1 MDWTDASE
9 YAYNNGYQAG
19 YEEGYRKAS
28 ETKECIETCEWI
40 DGVNHGTTALATNA
54 MWRRYLTD
62 FDTKEEELEKFIRKI
77 TEESTAKALKDI
89 DITLVNNVLNRLK
102 KQIEDYRQAH
112 PKGHAEDALQ
122 FVLYLI
128 EDSPCYEPLSYN
140 EEEER

>member
-9 YAYNNGYQAG
+9 CAYNNGYQAG
-19 YEEGYRKAS
+19 YEDGYRKAS

-54 MWRRYLTD
+54 RLKCLTE
-62 FDTKEEELEKFIRKI
+62 FNTTEELQQLVREI
-77 TEESTAKALKDI
+77 TEESTAKALKDF

>member
-9 YAYNNGYQAG
+9 CAYNNGYQAG
-19 YEEGYRKAS
+19 YEDGYRKAS

-40 DGVNHGTTALATNA
+40 DGVNHGTTALATNIA
-54 MWRRYLTD
+54 WQRHLAGFFGTIEGLRQ
-62 FDTKEEELEKFIRKI
+62 FFREI
-77 TEESTAKALKDI
+77 TEESTAKALKDF

-140 EEEER
+140 EE